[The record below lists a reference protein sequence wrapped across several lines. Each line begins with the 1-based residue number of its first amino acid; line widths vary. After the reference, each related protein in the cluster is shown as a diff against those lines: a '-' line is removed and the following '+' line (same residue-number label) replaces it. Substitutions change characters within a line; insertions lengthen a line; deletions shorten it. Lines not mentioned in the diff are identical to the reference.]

1 MRIFK
6 NIEEVIKFIVRSND
20 IVIDYSYNE
29 IRNVINKGGDGFYG
43 FMIGSRNEIELVKV
57 NLIEELREW
66 NELDN
71 DNEFKYLNGNWN
83 DEELDRENDLLELGF
98 DEEDWRIYFCI
109 VKKKSWFEIKNLV

>member
-20 IVIDYSYNE
+20 IIIDYSYNE
-29 IRNVINKGGDGFYG
+29 IRNVINEGGDGFYG

-71 DNEFKYLNGNWN
+71 DNEFKELVGGW
-83 DEELDRENDLLELGF
+83 DENLLDRDNDYFELIF
-98 DEEDWRIYFCI
+98 DEEDFRCYFMI
-109 VKKKSWFEIKNLV
+109 LGDK